1 MWNVQ
6 TEVIPVI
13 IGERENTY
21 KSIRKYLKQRTG
33 KAQTIRRAT
42 YRESTDNTQS
52 NIPGKHRQ
60 YVEQHTGKAR
70 NQELKNTTV
79 LGNAHTLSEST
90 NVRAHN
96 I

>member
-13 IGERENTY
+13 IGVRENTY

-42 YRESTDNTQS
+42 YREST
-52 NIPGKHRQ
+52 
-60 YVEQHTGKAR
+60 
-70 NQELKNTTV
+70 
-79 LGNAHTLSEST
+79 
-90 NVRAHN
+90 
-96 I
+96 